1 MRPLFTLLLKII
13 VNYLVLAYYLYIR
26 NSKECY
32 FSLFI
37 IVLYILKLQHLLPA
51 TKMTK
56 EDLDINIKLHSKQ
69 LMSTDFEKQVAGI
82 HLHLRLRF
90 QGNFEK

>member
-1 MRPLFTLLLKII
+1 
-13 VNYLVLAYYLYIR
+13 
-26 NSKECY
+26 
-32 FSLFI
+32 
-37 IVLYILKLQHLLPA
+37 
-51 TKMTK
+51 MTK